1 MESKAMDFK
10 NHVHYGEK
18 LQGSYNE
25 FLSLCTALQVAYGS
39 NDRAFKLAVSISAEI
54 SRLKSQLD
62 DKVCSEFPM
71 KSDKEVTGVY
81 YCNARL
87 SEDSEKPL

>member
-1 MESKAMDFK
+1 MGGKAMDFK
-10 NHVHYGEK
+10 DHVYFGEK
-18 LQGSYNE
+18 LQGSYND
-25 FLSLCTALQVAYGS
+25 LVSLCTALQSAYGS
-39 NDRAFKLAVSISAEI
+39 NDKAFKLAISISAQI
-54 SRLKSQLD
+54 GRLKSQLD

-87 SEDSEKPL
+87 SKGNEKPL

>member
-1 MESKAMDFK
+1 MGSKAMDFK
-10 NHVHYGEK
+10 DHVHYGEK
-18 LQGSYNE
+18 LQVGYND
-25 FLSLCTALQVAYGS
+25 FLSLCTALQAAYGS
-39 NDRAFKLAVSISAEI
+39 NDKAFKLAVSISKEI

-71 KSDKEVTGVY
+71 KSDKEVTCVY

-87 SEDSEKPL
+87 SKGSEKPL